1 MTNSRTRDT
10 RTSPLPK
17 SSAQISAASKA
28 AQTADVC
35 DLLLAELQSRRARL
49 QKLLELVQLEAVR
62 LSGTAP
68 DAVPT
73 HRHRTHCIAPRLKRP
88 A

>member
-1 MTNSRTRDT
+1 MTNSRPRDP
-10 RTSPLPK
+10 RTLPLPK
-17 SSAQISAASKA
+17 SVAASKA

-68 DAVPT
+68 EAVPT